1 MDILVDPKPSNH
13 QHKISSLNVRGGKK
27 NIKKENKPSCKD
39 FILSLNDRHTH
50 SHLNHVKSCPQQT

>member
-27 NIKKENKPSCKD
+27 HKKKRRN
-39 FILSLNDRHTH
+39 LV
-50 SHLNHVKSCPQQT
+50 VKISF